1 MKKILRYALLF
12 ASAAALT
19 TACGDSKD
27 EGGNEPPASNL
38 TPDQHKVKLEN
49 LGKELAGYFSA
60 EEDRAAIES
69 LQELID
75 LTATDDVVEAPGYG
89 YASNPFARSLAKAVR
104 SNDPAT
110 LLGEVTRAAVRYSI
124 AGELGSNGMT
134 YTYDYTAEDWQE
146 TPSDERRIT
155 AVYGRGTGAS
165 TLEMTYSAEKT
176 DYAYTPEDAIVEV
189 PASIHVTLTVNGKT
203 ELTLDVK
210 PNLSN
215 DGLTVKPEVQFT
227 HGSLACSARGE
238 ANPQFVTATG
248 QVVKNGK
255 TLVDAYAKVAVS
267 DMTDP
272 DNWICE
278 DGSIYEYV
286 DPTEHF
292 SDFVKTGECRLRVLT
307 AEIVGNGDIRTII
320 DQLDRLDME
329 DDRAEAEA
337 EAAIINTHM
346 NIYLAYTDD
355 NTKAANVVMDV
366 VRDEWESYD
375 WATGTTQTKYDYYT
389 EPILVFG
396 DGSKYAFESYFTEDR
411 FSSLF
416 DTIEELVDAY
426 SAMIR

>member
-19 TACGDSKD
+19 TACGESKD
-27 EGGNEPPASNL
+27 EGGNEPPASTL

-49 LGKELAGYFSA
+49 IGKEVAGYFSA

-75 LTATDDVVEAPGYG
+75 LTSEEEVVAPPHV
-89 YASNPFARSLAKAVR
+89 PFAQSLVKAVR
-104 SNDPAT
+104 NNNPAA
-110 LLGEVTRAAVRYSI
+110 LLGETTRAAVRYSI

-134 YTYDYTAEDWQE
+134 YTYDYTAEEWRE
-146 TPSDERRIT
+146 TPTDERRIT

-165 TLEMTYSAEKT
+165 VLEMTYSAEKT
-176 DYAYTPEDAIVEV
+176 DYAYTPEDAVAEV

-227 HGSLACSARGE
+227 HGSLACSAQGE
-238 ANPQFVTATG
+238 ANPQFITATG
-248 QVVKNGK
+248 QVVKNGT

-267 DMTDP
+267 DMTNP

-278 DGSIYEYV
+278 DRDWDGSTYEYV

-292 SDFVKTGECRLRVLT
+292 VEFVKTGECRMRVLS
-307 AEIVGNGDIRTII
+307 AEIVGIGDIRKII
-320 DQLDRLDME
+320 DQLDLLDME

-337 EAAIINTHM
+337 EAAICNANM
-346 NIYLAYTDD
+346 NIYLVYTDD
-355 NTKAANVVMDV
+355 NTKAADVVMDV
-366 VRDEWESYD
+366 ARDQWEEYD
-375 WATGTTQTKYDYYT
+375 WNTGTTQTAYDYYT

-396 DGSKYAFESYFTEDR
+396 DGSKYAFETYFTEDR

-416 DTIEELVDAY
+416 DTIEELADAY
-426 SAMIR
+426 SALIR